1 MILRFYYFISNLYIG
16 FNGGYMTT
24 YAKIE
29 TDMGEIKAKL
39 EKEKAPVTVDN
50 FVKLANKGFYDGL
63 IFHRVIPN
71 FMIQTGCPKGT
82 GTGGPGY
89 HIKDEFHPDLRHRN
103 GALSMANA
111 GPNTGGS
118 QFFIVTKEG
127 GTPWLD
133 NHHSVFGYV
142 VSGQDVAD
150 KISNLPTGRNDK
162 PKNEVRMRKVS
173 IIEQ

>member
-1 MILRFYYFISNLYIG
+1 
-16 FNGGYMTT
+16 MTV
-24 YAKIE
+24 YAAIDTTMGRIVARLE
-29 TDMGEIKAKL
+29 TD
-39 EKEKAPVTVDN
+39 KAPKTTRN
-50 FVKLANKGFYDGL
+50 FMDLARKGFYDGL
-63 IFHRVIPN
+63 IFHRVIPD

-89 HIKDEFHPDLRHRN
+89 TIPDEFHPQLKHSK

-127 GTPWLD
+127 GTTWLD

-142 VSGQDVAD
+142 VEGQEIAD
-150 KISNLPTGRNDK
+150 RISQVQKDRKDK
-162 PKNEVRMRKVS
+162 PAKDVKMQKVT
-173 IIEQ
+173 IFQR